1 MAKNP
6 RKKWFRR
13 NADGKNHSIDEVIL
27 VAFDTSSLE
36 RYERLLQ
43 AGDGPSGGDTGPTIR
58 ALKGNIAEQEVDAVV
73 NAANERLVTGAGVAG
88 AIHRGAGPCLA
99 KKCAELYPE
108 GCPTGEA
115 RVTGGYSLPAKW
127 IIHTVGP
134 RWSGGNRGEADLLA
148 ACYRNSLQAASEI
161 EARIVA
167 FPAISTGV
175 YGYPPDEAAEVAVA
189 TIREFLAEQGGD

>member
-1 MAKNP
+1 MAKDP
-6 RKKWFRR
+6 PMKWFQRSD
-13 NADGKNHSIDEVIL
+13 DGEGHSIDEVIL
-27 VAFDTSSLE
+27 VAYDASSLE

-43 AGDGPSGGDTGPTIR
+43 DGPSRGDAGPTIR
-58 ALKGNIAEQEVDAVV
+58 ALQGDIAEQDVDAVV

-88 AIHRGAGPCLA
+88 AIHRRAGPGLA
-99 KKCAELYPE
+99 REIADRYPD

-115 RVTGGYSLPAKW
+115 RVTGGHCLPARW

-134 RWSGGNRGEADLLA
+134 VWRGGNSGEADLLA

-161 EARIVA
+161 GARTVA

-175 YGYPPDEAAEVAVA
+175 FGYPPDEAAEVAVA
-189 TIREFLAEQGGD
+189 TIREFLAEQGED

>member
-1 MAKNP
+1 M
-6 RKKWFRR
+6 KWFRR
-13 NADGKNHSIDEVIL
+13 NDDGEGHSIDEVIL
-27 VAFDTSSLE
+27 VAYDVSSLE

-43 AGDGPSGGDTGPTIR
+43 DGPSGGDTGPTIR
-58 ALKGNIAEQEVDAVV
+58 ALQGDIAEQDVDAVV

-88 AIHRGAGPCLA
+88 AIYRRAGPGLA
-99 KKCAELYPE
+99 KECADLYPD

-115 RVTGGYSLPAKW
+115 RVTGGHSLPARW

-134 RWSGGNRGEADLLA
+134 RWSGGHRGEADLLA

-161 EARIVA
+161 GARTVA

-175 YGYPPDEAAEVAVA
+175 FGYPPDEAAEVAVA

>member
-6 RKKWFRR
+6 RRKWFRR
-13 NADGKNHSIDEVIL
+13 NDDGEDHSIDEVIL
-27 VAFDTSSLE
+27 VAYDTSSLE

-43 AGDGPSGGDTGPTIR
+43 DGPSRGDTGPTIR
-58 ALKGNIAEQEVDAVV
+58 ALQGDIAEQDVDAVV
-73 NAANERLVTGAGVAG
+73 NAANEALRGGGGVDGHIHRIAGAGLLEECVD
-88 AIHRGAGPCLA
+88 R
-99 KKCAELYPE
+99 YPN

-115 RVTGGYSLPAKW
+115 RVTDGHSLPARW
-127 IIHTVGP
+127 IIHAVGP

-161 EARIVA
+161 GARTVA
-167 FPAISTGV
+167 FPAISTGIF
-175 YGYPPDEAAEVAVA
+175 GYPPDEAAEVAVA